1 MTFSLKRTTSTD
13 PDFVK
18 LVGYLNA
25 ELSEINGNEDAF
37 YAQFNKIDKINHVVL
52 VYQDNIAI
60 ACGAIKQFDKTAMEV
75 KRMFTL
81 PKYRGKG
88 AASVLLKE
96 LEKWAK
102 EMGYEK
108 CVLETSKR
116 QPDALA
122 LYNKNGYDFIPN
134 YGQYV
139 GVENSVCFE
148 KKLQYA

>member
-25 ELSEINGNEDAF
+25 ELSKVNGNEDAF
-37 YAQFNKIDKINHVVL
+37 YAQFNKIDQINHVVL
-52 VYQDNIAI
+52 VCDNNKPI
-60 ACGAIKQFDKTAMEV
+60 ACGAIKQFSSAAMEV

-81 PKYRGKG
+81 PNNRGQG
-88 AASVLLKE
+88 AASILLEE
-96 LEKWAK
+96 LERWAK

-122 LYNKNGYDFIPN
+122 LYSKNGYEVIPN
-134 YGQYV
+134 YGQYI
-139 GVENSVCFE
+139 GIANSICFE
-148 KKLQYA
+148 KTI